1 MFPYIL
7 TYYFSNKFDDIVYV
21 STTESNLSDKGG
33 IRTKGY
39 SELFNVDTNLENHL
53 IVAGGESL
61 CVRWFVILSYL
72 VPWVRL
78 LYRLSWKVSKL
89 SICKNFP
96 DYCVSF
102 VDFVFNE
109 DELEENLQK
118 LIEKNSLKEGFLYF
132 KVSKGVS
139 SKDFDLV
146 EWFEPIIMAY
156 VYEYKIEN
164 NPLVKSG
171 VTIIL
176 LPEIQWKKIYKK
188 SGSFAARCYA
198 QKMITKAKAYDG
210 FFVENDYIAYSL
222 NSSVFIIKDK
232 NLIAKPLPN
241 DKILSFA
248 SELGLEVDERAFSMQ
263 DVYNADEVFI
273 SAASL
278 PILPVVKVDE
288 RLINFGEVGEFSK
301 KLMQRYIQN
310 MQDEARKSKY
320 FAL

>member
-1 MFPYIL
+1 MQE
-7 TYYFSNKFDDIVYV
+7 KDIVFLDGEFLHKNEAKISY
-21 STTESNLSDKGG
+21 
-33 IRTKGY
+33 
-39 SELFNVDTNLENHL
+39 FNSVFTFADLVEVAPVMFGVLVYKNEFFARLKRSLE
-53 IVAGGESL
+53 AE
-61 CVRWFVILSYL
+61 
-72 VPWVRL
+72 
-78 LYRLSWKVSKL
+78 
-89 SICKNFP
+89 
-96 DYCVSF
+96 F

-156 VYEYKIEN
+156 VYEDKIEN

-288 RLINFGEVGEFSK
+288 RLINSGEVGEFSK
-301 KLMQRYIQN
+301 KLRQRYIQN

>member
-1 MFPYIL
+1 MQE
-7 TYYFSNKFDDIVYV
+7 KDIVFLDG
-21 STTESNLSDKGG
+21 EFLHKNEAKISDFDSVFTFADLVEVAPVMFGVLVYKNEFFA
-33 IRTKGY
+33 RLKR
-39 SELFNVDTNLENHL
+39 SLE
-53 IVAGGESL
+53 AE
-61 CVRWFVILSYL
+61 
-72 VPWVRL
+72 
-78 LYRLSWKVSKL
+78 
-89 SICKNFP
+89 
-96 DYCVSF
+96 F

-156 VYEYKIEN
+156 VYEDKIEN

-222 NSSVFIIKDK
+222 NSSLFIIKDK

-248 SELGLEVDERAFSMQ
+248 SELGLKIDERAFSMQ
-263 DVYNADEVFI
+263 DIYNADEVFI